1 MFVSIFGRCINA
13 KENFLSLYNA
23 IHDTNLK
30 IGEVKI
36 TPMML
41 DNMVYT
47 GLYNDVSMLIDDKF
61 IVLAEQQSTINNN
74 MPLRCLEYVT
84 RLFEK
89 MYTHDRKYNKA
100 LIKLPTPEFYVFY
113 NGREDYPA
121 EQELKLSDAFKEPN
135 SDIQLDLKVKVFN
148 INHSKSHD
156 ILNKCKSLSDY
167 STFVKYA
174 MEGQINKDPN
184 FIRTAIDRCIKEN
197 VMIEYLQSLSQEDRN
212 MIFGEYDYETDIR
225 VQREESFEAG
235 ANKKAVEA
243 AIALLKEGD
252 SVEKVSRCINL
263 PLEQVQKLAE
273 EIKG

>member
-1 MFVSIFGRCINA
+1 MSHDNESNLNNTKYRDNMFVSLFGRCVNA

-41 DNMVYT
+41 DNVVYT

-89 MYTHDRKYNKA
+89 QFEQQKKYNKT

-113 NGREDYPA
+113 NGRDDYPL
-121 EQELKLSDAFKEPN
+121 EQEMKLSDAFKELNP
-135 SDIQLDLKVKVFN
+135 DIQLELKVKIFN
-148 INHSKSHD
+148 INHSKNHE
-156 ILNKCKSLSDY
+156 ILSKCKTLADY

-174 MEGQINKDPN
+174 MEAQKNKDPS
-184 FIRTAIDRCIKEN
+184 FIRYAIDRCIKEN
-197 VMIEYLQSLSQEDRN
+197 VMVNYLQGLS
-212 MIFGEYDYETDIR
+212 
-225 VQREESFEAG
+225 
-235 ANKKAVEA
+235 K
-243 AIALLKEGD
+243 
-252 SVEKVSRCINL
+252 
-263 PLEQVQKLAE
+263 
-273 EIKG
+273 

>member
-1 MFVSIFGRCINA
+1 MAEENTKYRDNMFVSLFGRCVNA

-41 DNMVYT
+41 DNVVYT

-89 MYTHDRKYNKA
+89 QFEQQKKYNKT

-113 NGREDYPA
+113 NGQEDYPL
-121 EQELKLSDAFKEPN
+121 EQEMKLSDAFKELNP
-135 SDIQLDLKVKVFN
+135 DIQLELKVKIFN
-148 INHSKSHD
+148 INHSKNHE
-156 ILNKCKSLSDY
+156 ILNKCKTLSDY
-167 STFVKYA
+167 SIFVKYA
-174 MEGQINKDPN
+174 MEAQKNKDSN
-184 FIRTAIDRCIKEN
+184 FIRIAIDRCIKEN
-197 VMIEYLQSLSQEDRN
+197 VMVNYLQGLS
-212 MIFGEYDYETDIR
+212 
-225 VQREESFEAG
+225 
-235 ANKKAVEA
+235 K
-243 AIALLKEGD
+243 
-252 SVEKVSRCINL
+252 
-263 PLEQVQKLAE
+263 
-273 EIKG
+273 